1 MIAIT
6 QALSLEG
13 LNGFLIDVEAD
24 VGNGV
29 PAFNLLGLPD
39 ASLSE
44 ARDRVRSAIIN
55 SQAQWPNKRI
65 TLALSP
71 ASLPKRGSAF
81 DCAIA
86 LALLA
91 AAEEISLERL
101 NGSVI
106 LGELTLDGRIKAVA
120 GILPALRA
128 AAHHGISRA
137 IIPSQNFHEGSLV
150 SSMEISHF
158 SHLRELIGWCKGNE
172 LAEPIHR
179 IAYGESDEIEKVN
192 STLDFSDI
200 SGQESA
206 KEALEIGA
214 VGGHHIA
221 MVGPPGVGK
230 SMLAERI
237 PTILPELNERDS
249 LEVTSL
255 HSIAGKISSE
265 SRWPLIAV
273 PPFVAPH
280 HTITRAGLIGGGS
293 AVISPGACSL
303 AHRGI
308 LFLDEAPELARTVI
322 ESLREPMELG
332 EITLTR
338 LGRSATFPAHFTLVL
353 ASNPCPCGWAIG
365 KGKRCTCTPLASR
378 RYRERLSGPILDRID
393 LRIELEPLSQADLLR
408 TGESSDRIRER
419 VARARARAVTRFRD
433 MPWSINSEIPAV
445 ALRHQFAPEPK
456 ALGVLYQALDN
467 EEITVRA
474 LHRIQRVA
482 WSIADLREEPSP
494 SRSTID
500 RALDLHLRE
509 RL

>member
-6 QALSLEG
+6 QAISLVG
-13 LNGFLIDVEAD
+13 LTGHLIDVEAD

-39 ASLSE
+39 AALSE

-71 ASLPKRGSAF
+71 AALPKRGSAF

-86 LALLA
+86 LALMA
-91 AAEEISLERL
+91 AAEELPLERL
-101 NGSVI
+101 MNSVV
-106 LGELTLDGRIKAVA
+106 LGELTLDGRIKGVP

-128 AAHHGISRA
+128 ASLHGITQA
-137 IIPSQNFHEGSLV
+137 IIPSENFQEGSLV
-150 SSMEISHF
+150 SGLQISHF
-158 SHLRELIGWCKGNE
+158 GHLRELISWCRGNE
-172 LAEPIHR
+172 VLIDAPTHEEIHSTSSQLATP
-179 IAYGESDEIEKVN
+179 
-192 STLDFSDI
+192 DFSDI

-237 PTILPELNERDS
+237 PTILPSLKEDDS

-255 HSIAGKISSE
+255 HSIAGKISAKN
-265 SRWPLIAV
+265 RAPLITT

-293 AVISPGACSL
+293 SVISPGACSL
-303 AHRGI
+303 AHRGV
-308 LFLDEAPELARTVI
+308 LFLDEAPELARSVI

-338 LGRSATFPAHFTLVL
+338 LGGSATFPARFTLVL
-353 ASNPCPCGWAIG
+353 AANPCPCGWAIG
-365 KGKRCTCTPLASR
+365 RGKKCTCSPLAHR

-408 TGESSDRIRER
+408 TGTRSKDIAER
-419 VARARARAVTRFRD
+419 VARARARAANRFKNR
-433 MPWSINSEIPAV
+433 PWSINSEIPAS
-445 ALRHQFAPEPK
+445 ALRREFAPEPK
-456 ALGVLYQALDN
+456 ALAALYHALDN

-494 SRSTID
+494 SRAAID
-500 RALDLHLRE
+500 RALTLHLRE
-509 RL
+509 KL